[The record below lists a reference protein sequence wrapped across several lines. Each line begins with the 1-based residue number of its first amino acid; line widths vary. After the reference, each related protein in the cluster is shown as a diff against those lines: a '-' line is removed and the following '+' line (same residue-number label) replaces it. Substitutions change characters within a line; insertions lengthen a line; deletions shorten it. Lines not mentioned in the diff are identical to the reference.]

1 LNAPVQRTNDL
12 ADGTPI
18 AGERLAL
25 LAPRPKTVA
34 ETGLSVTF
42 LSDLVAKHLHD
53 GGVLTMAQL
62 SERLALSGSILDVV
76 LNFMRKEAKVEVLA
90 AASAN
95 GTLRFGLTDRGRASA
110 LEALMRGGYIGPA
123 PVPLTE
129 YVRVVNAQTVHDRM
143 VTRQAMTAAFND
155 VVLHN
160 RMLDQLGPSLNSG
173 RAIFI
178 YGPAGTGKTYITQ
191 RLTRLFPNE
200 VLIPHAIVTNESV
213 VAVFDPAVHRR
224 AASAEASE
232 SLMFESGSDPR
243 WVRARRPVI
252 ITGGELTAEMLEVR
266 YEEST
271 KQFWAPLQL
280 KANNG
285 LFIIDDMGRQRV
297 TPAAVFNRWI
307 VPLEEKK
314 DYLSLG
320 AGRQF
325 CVPFDLILI
334 FSTNMNPLDLADE
347 AYLRRIG
354 YKIAFDYASPEQ
366 YIGIWEETCNKLGVP
381 YEREVAEYA
390 INALHAR
397 ANVPLLPCHPR
408 DLLNIAI
415 DRATYLSE
423 PRVISREGLEWA
435 WKNYFVSI
443 RTAGASSVGANVI
456 EG

>member
-1 LNAPVQRTNDL
+1 LNAPVRRTDEF
-12 ADGTPI
+12 DGVAI
-18 AGERLAL
+18 AATDRLTL
-25 LAPRPKTVA
+25 LAPRPKTLSD
-34 ETGLSVTF
+34 TGLSVTF
-42 LSDLVAKHLHD
+42 LADLLAKHLHD

-62 SERLALSGSILDVV
+62 SERVALPGSILESI

-90 AASAN
+90 ATSST
-95 GTLRFGLTDRGRASA
+95 GGLRFGLTDRGRASA

-123 PVPLTE
+123 PVPLYE
-129 YVRVVNAQTVHDRM
+129 YVRMVQAQTVHDRM
-143 VTRQAMTAAFND
+143 VTREAMTAAFND
-155 VVLHN
+155 VVLHDG
-160 RMLDQLGPSLNSG
+160 MLDQLGPSLNSG

-191 RLTRLFPNE
+191 RLTRLFPSE

-213 VAVFDPAVHRR
+213 VAVFDPAVHKR
-224 AASAEASE
+224 AVSAGASDG
-232 SLMFESGSDPR
+232 LMFESGHDPR
-243 WVRARRPVI
+243 WVRAQRPVI
-252 ITGGELTAEMLEVR
+252 ITGGELTADMLEVR

-285 LFIIDDMGRQRV
+285 IFIIDDMGRQRV

-354 YKIAFDYASPEQ
+354 YKIAFHYASPDQ
-366 YIGIWEETCNKLGVP
+366 YVGIWEETCSKLGVA
-381 YEREVAEYA
+381 YDRGVAEYA
-390 INALHAR
+390 INVLHAR

-423 PRVISREGLEWA
+423 PRVITREGLEWA

-443 RTAGASSVGANVI
+443 GTAGPSSVGANLT

>member
-1 LNAPVQRTNDL
+1 MNAPVRRTDEFDDV
-12 ADGTPI
+12 AI
-18 AGERLAL
+18 AAPDRLTL
-25 LAPRPKTVA
+25 LAPRPKTLSD
-34 ETGLSVTF
+34 TGLSMTF
-42 LSDLVAKHLHD
+42 LADLLAKHLHD
-53 GGVLTMAQL
+53 GGVLTMSQL
-62 SERLALSGSILDVV
+62 SERVALPGSIVESI

-90 AASAN
+90 ATSSN
-95 GTLRFGLTDRGRASA
+95 GGLRFGLTDRGRASA

-123 PVPLTE
+123 PVPLDE
-129 YVRVVNAQTVHDRM
+129 YVRVVKAQTVHDRM
-143 VTRQAMTAAFND
+143 VTRESMTAAFND
-155 VVLHN
+155 VVLHDG
-160 RMLDQLGPSLNSG
+160 MLDQLGPSLNSG

-191 RLTRLFPNE
+191 RLTRLFPSE

-213 VAVFDPAVHRR
+213 VAVFDPAVHKR
-224 AASAEASE
+224 AASAEATDA
-232 SLMFESGSDPR
+232 LMFESGHDPR
-243 WVRARRPVI
+243 WARAQRPVI
-252 ITGGELTAEMLEVR
+252 ITGGELTADMLEVR

-285 LFIIDDMGRQRV
+285 IFIIDDMGRQRV

-354 YKIAFDYASPEQ
+354 YKIAFDYASPDQ
-366 YIGIWEETCNKLGVP
+366 YIGIWEETCNKLGVA
-381 YEREVAEYA
+381 YDRRVVEHT
-390 INALHAR
+390 INVLHAR
-397 ANVPLLPCHPR
+397 ARVPLLPCHPR

-423 PRVISREGLEWA
+423 PRVITCEGIEWA

-443 RTAGASSVGANVI
+443 GTAVPSSVGANVT